1 MLYTCTCVCVYACI
15 SVYMCVLC
23 TCVFV
28 YMYVCAYVCVC
39 VYAYVRFIQE
49 QSQQVCKGGHQLGR
63 MFYALKGNHYCVECG
78 EVGQKGK
85 LDSSV
90 GYCESQV
97 KWGDTSKG

>member
-1 MLYTCTCVCVYACI
+1 MCRCVYVFMCVCVFMCVYACI

-28 YMYVCAYVCVC
+28 YMYVCAYVCIY
-39 VYAYVRFIQE
+39 VYACVRFIQE

-63 MFYALKGNHYCVECG
+63 MFYALKGNYYCAECG
-78 EVGQKGK
+78 EAGQKGK

-90 GYCESQV
+90 GYFESQV
-97 KWGDTSKG
+97 